1 MKNVIEQKIVDTL
14 EKNYMPYAMSVIVS
28 RAIPEIDG
36 FKPSHRKLLYTMY
49 EMKLLSGNRTKSANV
64 VGQTMKLN
72 PHGDMSIYETL
83 VRLTKGNEA
92 LLHPYID
99 SKGNFGKQYSR
110 DMQFAAPRYTEV
122 KLDKI
127 CEELFKDMDKNAV
140 DFTDNYDGTMKE
152 PVLLPT
158 TFPNILVNVNQGI
171 AVGMASSICSFNLQE
186 VCEATIAFIDD
197 PEEDMTKYLKAPDL
211 STGGQLIYNEKEIRN
226 IYETGRGSFKLRAKY
241 RYDKANS
248 CIEIYEIP
256 YTTTTEAIMEAI
268 VELVKNGKIK
278 DITDVRDETDL
289 DGLRIAIDIKKST
302 DPDSL
307 MNKLFKLTPL
317 QDTFSCNFNI
327 LVNGRPRVM
336 GVKAILNEWL
346 IFRINCIKRQ
356 TMFDIQKKSEK
367 LHLLLGLEKI
377 LLDIDKAIRIIRDT
391 EQDSMVIPNLME
403 GFGIDQVQAEFVAEI
418 KLRNLN
424 KEYIISRTNEI
435 GNLQKEIEDLKDL
448 YANEGRIKKII
459 IKQLKEISKKYGQ
472 PRRTEIINDEMVEE
486 ITEEHFI
493 EDYNLKLFLTKEGY
507 LKKIPLVS
515 LRANPEHKL
524 KEDDVVIQEV
534 ESHNKADLLLFSNKH
549 TVYKMKL
556 YEIDDCKASSLGD
569 YLVNVLQLDSDEKII
584 YIVATDDYKGYM
596 LFAYE
601 NGKIAKI
608 HLNSY
613 ATKTNRK
620 KLANAYSDIDKLVH
634 MQYLAEDM
642 DLVAIS
648 SINKVLVFNTS
659 SINPKASRDSQ
670 GVQVLASKKNSRI
683 VAVKTLEQVRL
694 NDVDYYRTKNIPA
707 VGCYLK
713 ENDSIDGKVQMRLDE
728 VE

>member
-670 GVQVLASKKNSRI
+670 GVQVLASKKNSRM

>member
-1 MKNVIEQKIVDTL
+1 MPMKNVIEQKIVDTL

-670 GVQVLASKKNSRI
+670 GVQVLASKKNSRM

-694 NDVDYYRTKNIPA
+694 NDVDY
-707 VGCYLK
+707 
-713 ENDSIDGKVQMRLDE
+713 
-728 VE
+728 